1 MKPPAGFCLCRFPLD
16 QLGGQGD
23 LLGQEGGAVDAV
35 DEQVCGDDAD
45 LLHGHP
51 EGGQGRRGETGGV
64 DIGHAH
70 HRHIPGDGDA
80 ALGHGVHGGQGH
92 QVAAHEKCGGQVI
105 LSAHLAQLFGAD
117 LLVPFAVDD
126 PPGVD
131 GQPGGLHGQ
140 EISLIPQALA
150 DVPGLAAAADVADTA
165 VALGDQMLRGLDG
178 HPEVVVGHIVDVVP
192 PCVDAHDVGH
202 LAANVIIDIL
212 VQRLH
217 ILLEKPISP
226 DPVECLQIQ
235 KTAHE
240 YGRKI
245 VVCHVLRY
253 TNFFAAIKQILES
266 GELGKIVTIQHAENV
281 GNFHMAHSF
290 VRGNWRNSALSSPI
304 IMQKSCHDMDI
315 LVWLTDSEA
324 KTVSS
329 FGRRTFFR
337 EENAPEGSAARCLDC
352 ALAEE
357 CRFDVRKAYLTQM
370 GDWPATV
377 VTGDQTEEGLMKA
390 FETSPYGRC
399 VFRCDNDVCDHQ
411 VTIIEFKNG
420 VTATFHLSGLTNKM
434 HRTIRIMCEHGEIS
448 GDDHDNTLIV
458 THYSANANYE
468 GAQRTMQVESLH
480 GFHGGGDLGLT
491 MDFLDGLQN
500 TEQSSRSSIDRSIE
514 SHIMAYA
521 AERSRV
527 TGQTVDM
534 DELKAELLK

>member
-1 MKPPAGFCLCRFPLD
+1 MIYAQYAF
-16 QLGGQGD
+16 
-23 LLGQEGGAVDAV
+23 
-35 DEQVCGDDAD
+35 
-45 LLHGHP
+45 
-51 EGGQGRRGETGGV
+51 GE
-64 DIGHAH
+64 
-70 HRHIPGDGDA
+70 
-80 ALGHGVHGGQGH
+80 LGHQ
-92 QVAAHEKCGGQVI
+92 I
-105 LSAHLAQLFGAD
+105 
-117 LLVPFAVDD
+117 
-126 PPGVD
+126 
-131 GQPGGLHGQ
+131 
-140 EISLIPQALA
+140 
-150 DVPGLAAAADVADTA
+150 TA
-165 VALGDQMLRGLDG
+165 VADIDAEKCAVAAEKFNIAPEMVFSDAESFFAAGKVADALILATMDQDHFKQTIRALDLGYD
-178 HPEVVVGHIVDVVP
+178 
-192 PCVDAHDVGH
+192 
-202 LAANVIIDIL
+202 
-212 VQRLH
+212 

-337 EENAPEGSAARCLDC
+337 EENAPAGSAARCLDC
-352 ALAEE
+352 VLADE

-500 TEQSSRSSIDRSIE
+500 AEQSSRSSIDRSIE